1 METHSV
7 FKTPNHPSFV
17 NLVLP
22 GSHPESVDNSDLTLG
37 IVKHIVND
45 YYRVAQVGLALHGDV
60 IEIANLQGAGPTIR
74 YALSGLDP
82 KKTFAQFEKK
92 LGIKP
97 LNTLLAIAIL
107 FSKQRGEFRKIVCDT
122 QRKEAHLNYS
132 TVLQALKFRPVPET
146 KGQLDLD
153 LGIEPSKLLERVI
166 GKSDAKRDSFEK
178 IQATFR
184 PHLSRVFDQYL
195 ESDFYQSKKRT
206 QTRVNAEI

>member
-37 IVKHIVND
+37 IVKRIVND
-45 YYRVAQVGLALHGDV
+45 HFRVAQVGLALHGDV
-60 IEIANLQGAGPTIR
+60 IEIANLQGAGPTSR

-82 KKTFAQFEKK
+82 KRTFAQFEKI

-107 FSKQRGEFRKIVCDT
+107 FSKQRGEFRKIICDT
-122 QRKEAHLNYS
+122 GKKEAHLNYS
-132 TVLQALKFRPVPET
+132 TVLQALKFRPAPEC
-146 KGQLDLD
+146 KDQLELGLD
-153 LGIEPSKLLERVI
+153 IDESKLLERVI
-166 GKSDAKRDSFEK
+166 GKSDEKRESFDK

-184 PHLSRVFDQYL
+184 PHLHRVFDQYL
-195 ESDFYQSKKRT
+195 ESDFYRSKHRPHT
-206 QTRVNAEI
+206 QLNAEI